1 VQSLRLV
8 LVLSLVGGGGEAVGQ
23 RDVTFGAVKVLPGSG
38 LGPQAPFDSTVAAID
53 AAAKSA
59 QLFEGLPHPFE
70 RELLE
75 SEQKR
80 AATRRLHG
88 ELFYEKAQAV
98 PSDAAEKLRV
108 AMNDA
113 VRPYRGMKLCG
124 GFHADY
130 AITWQTGRATYAA
143 LVCFGCSEIKL
154 HVPGGE
160 LTADMSAEGAKAL
173 RLLLEPFRKERPP
186 RQPVK
191 TSG

>member
-1 VQSLRLV
+1 
-8 LVLSLVGGGGEAVGQ
+8 VGGGVEAVGQ

-59 QLFEGLPHPFE
+59 TTVQLFEGLPHPFE

-80 AATRRLHG
+80 AATRRLYG
-88 ELFYEKAQAV
+88 ELFYEKVQAV
-98 PSDAAEKLRV
+98 PPDAAGKLRV
-108 AMNDA
+108 ALSDA

-130 AITWQTGRATYAA
+130 AITWQTAKGTYAA
-143 LVCFGCSEIKL
+143 VVCFGCSEIKL
-154 HVPGGE
+154 HIPGGE
-160 LTADMSAEGAKAL
+160 LIADMSADGAKAL